1 MKKKIIAIAV
11 VMVLAVGISIPLI
24 SNATQVTD
32 KNEKWGQSL
41 KKTYDEKKVADEQKY
56 KTSLVG
62 NYSANKVEG
71 DEVSQVGKDILIT
84 EFGTQSDVRLLCITG
99 KEPTGG

>member
-32 KNEKWGQSL
+32 KNEKWGQVTQ
-41 KKTYDEKKVADEQKY
+41 KKLMTKRK
-56 KTSLVG
+56 
-62 NYSANKVEG
+62 
-71 DEVSQVGKDILIT
+71 
-84 EFGTQSDVRLLCITG
+84 
-99 KEPTGG
+99 